1 MLTLFSPHLN
11 LSLVNVQ
18 QLQIYGAEASSDLC
32 LDIFFVKEGFL
43 LRTRFKRDSFIFIF
57 SLEGMRLF
65 CQKPFKHIKPTPYFL
80 QTVFVGLSV
89 FIEV

>member
-1 MLTLFSPHLN
+1 MGLRLPL
-11 LSLVNVQ
+11 
-18 QLQIYGAEASSDLC
+18 IYVSTF
-32 LDIFFVKEGFL
+32 FFVKEGFL

-57 SLEGMRLF
+57 SLEGIELF
-65 CQKPFKHIKPTPYFL
+65 CQKLFKNIKPTPYFL